1 MRPALFAAALL
12 ALAGSLQ
19 AAELGRSAGQT
30 VYVPVYSHIWHGNLD
45 SRQKP
50 QQLSLSAMLSI
61 RNTDPDAAMTVL
73 SVRYYD
79 TSGRLLRT
87 PISQPVTLGPMAST
101 DLFIEHKDDS
111 GGTGAN
117 FLVEWSAERAI
128 SEPIIETVNAYFF
141 GPHSLAFTS
150 PGRPLP
156 ARAP

>member
-73 SVRYYD
+73 SVR
-79 TSGRLLRT
+79 
-87 PISQPVTLGPMAST
+87 
-101 DLFIEHKDDS
+101 
-111 GGTGAN
+111 
-117 FLVEWSAERAI
+117 
-128 SEPIIETVNAYFF
+128 
-141 GPHSLAFTS
+141 
-150 PGRPLP
+150 
-156 ARAP
+156 